1 MSTSRRAVGIA
12 ALAVIATGVSGCGS
26 SQLFHDSNTAA
37 SYQGTSVSVQQ
48 VQDAVTQIKQ
58 AFGSG
63 AADFNSR
70 TAITYLVLGKDLQR
84 IAAENGAP
92 FSADQARQEFARRK
106 VANPSSAAIDAL
118 RSNVA
123 LTNLSNSQA
132 GIAEVSKVVNAA
144 KVDVNPRFGRWGGAN
159 GVLATAEPWIAGK
172 STSKS

>member
-12 ALAVIATGVSGCGS
+12 ALAVIVTGVSGCGS

-37 SYQGTSVSVQQ
+37 SYQGTSVSVEQ

-63 AADFNSR
+63 ASDFNSR
-70 TAITYLVLGKDLQR
+70 AAITYLIFAKDFQR
-84 IAAENGAP
+84 IAAEQGGA
-92 FSADQARQEFARRK
+92 FSADQARQEFSQRK
-106 VANPSSAAIDAL
+106 VAEPSAAAISAL

-123 LTNLSNSQA
+123 LTNLGNSQA
-132 GIAEVSKVVNAA
+132 GIAEVSKVVNSA

-159 GVLATAEPWIAGK
+159 GVLATSEPWIAGK
-172 STSKS
+172 SKS